1 MTGKRYSDAQNTKAR
16 LFRGYDM
23 KQKLTLTAPVSLAS
37 DNAIQAIREHNSP
50 ANRHGNSLDYIT
62 GMLSFIRYKSH
73 SILSIIFLV
82 LILPSSVHAHRGAKG
97 EVDTCR
103 ISVGKEVIHFS
114 AYTPALSAGR
124 SFCHIIP
131 EIGLTDLV
139 IDYEGKKLRHTTVEF
154 EVTKEPEGSRV
165 YYHSPE
171 KIKKGSIDAKVDF
184 RKHGAGNYLLHVTV
198 VNEGETID
206 SHLPFSVGIEPEE
219 SMIPNKV
226 LIPFIIIAIIFVFM
240 FFMSKSNKKEPPSPA
255 E

>member
-1 MTGKRYSDAQNTKAR
+1 
-16 LFRGYDM
+16 M
-23 KQKLTLTAPVSLAS
+23 KEKITLTSKS
-37 DNAIQAIREHNSP
+37 FQHSNHAIHSIREQPYS
-50 ANRHGNSLDYIT
+50 ANRDKKSFSFVPDA
-62 GMLSFIRYKSH
+62 LSFINNKTH
-73 SILSIIFLV
+73 TLLSIMLLV
-82 LILPSSVHAHRGAKG
+82 LVLPSTVNAHRGAKG

-114 AYTPALSAGR
+114 AYTPSLSAGR

-184 RKHGAGNYLLHVTV
+184 RQYGAGDYLLHVTV

-206 SHLPFSVGIEPEE
+206 SHLPFSVGMEPEE
-219 SMIPNKV
+219 SMIPMKI
-226 LIPFIIIAIIFVFM
+226 LIPFIIIVIIFAVM
-240 FFMSKSNKKEPPSPA
+240 FGMSRSKKLPPST
-255 E
+255 ET

>member
-1 MTGKRYSDAQNTKAR
+1 MKTNITLCIFNSSTKESVTHSEI
-16 LFRGYDM
+16 
-23 KQKLTLTAPVSLAS
+23 KQSKTLAKLK
-37 DNAIQAIREHNSP
+37 NNS
-50 ANRHGNSLDYIT
+50 G
-62 GMLSFIRYKSH
+62 
-73 SILSIIFLV
+73 LSIINYL
-82 LILPSSVHAHRGAKG
+82 LSILFVSLLLPTTANAHRGAKG
-97 EVDTCR
+97 EIDTCR

-114 AYTPALSAGR
+114 AYTPTLSGGR

-131 EIGLTDLV
+131 EIGPTDLV

-184 RKHGAGNYLLHVTV
+184 SKHGAGDYLLHVTV

-219 SMIPNKV
+219 PMIPAKI
-226 LIPFIIIAIIFVFM
+226 LIPLIIIIIIFAVM
-240 FFMSKSNKKEPPSPA
+240 FFMSRNQKNAS
-255 E
+255 